1 MNLSHLKAQL
11 LHQNSWDED
20 ILGVNST
27 NTQPTANQSVAKK
40 DVKNIILNS
49 SKHILGKVL
58 SPTRDKNSINA
69 MQHGTQPVINN
80 IPVVQSDSFYD
91 SKMLSDNSNIVKE
104 EAEVV
109 GSTNVV
115 HPTTPTKPLDVITT
129 NVSIS
134 HSHLIFLNNSVVD
147 FNICFKVNLLLI
159 LNGICS
165 ISFRFYNFTTFYI
178 ILIYIYLENFIATPR
193 TK

>member
-1 MNLSHLKAQL
+1 M
-11 LHQNSWDED
+11 
-20 ILGVNST
+20 GVNST

-134 HSHLIFLNNSVVD
+134 QSFDFL
-147 FNICFKVNLLLI
+147 K
-159 LNGICS
+159 
-165 ISFRFYNFTTFYI
+165 
-178 ILIYIYLENFIATPR
+178 
-193 TK
+193 